1 MRVPVDIVLHKQS
14 KAMELVYEE
23 GTRYLLPYEFLRV
36 LSPSAE
42 VQGHSPEEAVLQV
55 GKRDVTI
62 VGVEPVGTY
71 ALRLVFSD
79 GHDSGFYEW
88 DYFVELGENK
98 ETYWQDYLAK
108 LAAVGASRD
117 PEGPRNEPFKP
128 KPKKACGR

>member
-14 KAMELVYEE
+14 KAMELVYED
-23 GTRYLLPYEFLRV
+23 GARYLLPYEFLRV

-79 GHDSGFYEW
+79 GHDSGYDEW
-88 DYFVELGENK
+88 DYCVE
-98 ETYWQDYLAK
+98 
-108 LAAVGASRD
+108 
-117 PEGPRNEPFKP
+117 
-128 KPKKACGR
+128 